1 MKNSIYRIPRDKLAL
16 FFLFGLF
23 LILTVNCQNSSE
35 TRLENR
41 LRQIETGKLFTLDT
55 LWQGDWDS
63 VCIISPYQDDK
74 EILRGKD
81 ISREKAKLVRNN
93 VFFDSVCTLL
103 FFMEGNYV
111 KEVLTVK
118 RNIADFAIPSDTVR
132 VFGRKTILRM
142 NMDRKISVYVSSLVL
157 LPILY

>member
-23 LILTVNCQNSSE
+23 LIFTANCQNSSD

-55 LWQGDWDS
+55 LWQGDWDF

-74 EILRGKD
+74 EILREKN

-103 FFMEGNYV
+103 FMEGNYV

-157 LPILY
+157 LPILD

>member
-1 MKNSIYRIPRDKLAL
+1 M
-16 FFLFGLF
+16 
-23 LILTVNCQNSSE
+23 
-35 TRLENR
+35 
-41 LRQIETGKLFTLDT
+41 FTLDT
-55 LWQGDWDS
+55 LWQGDWDF

-74 EILRGKD
+74 EILREKN

-103 FFMEGNYV
+103 FMEGNYV